1 MVGKGGDTFEPLNAE
16 INMEVSELR
25 TRVEPGEQRHLSV
38 SLVESPS
45 TCLAGFS
52 HGQGL
57 RLEKRETVVVSFPF
71 SLSAS
76 DPHVNGIKRER
87 KERARKK
94 TDGFL

>member
-16 INMEVSELR
+16 INMKVSELR
-25 TRVEPGEQRHLSV
+25 TRVEPGEQGHRSV
-38 SLVESPS
+38 SVCRIPQHLPGRIF
-45 TCLAGFS
+45 TW
-52 HGQGL
+52 
-57 RLEKRETVVVSFPF
+57 LEKREPVVVSFPF